1 MAVKHNLHKKQPY
14 YLIAYRIL
22 LALLW
27 TQYTVLSFI
36 RAIISRIPYIGNLS
50 EVFIP
55 FCIILALLVS
65 IPWFVKRVRGIDLLF
80 YVGIVVL
87 YLFTMIAFPDNTEFM
102 AENWWRILGTTT
114 TAYFMGVAYSHKN
127 CSRDIFW
134 CSVAGVFFVFLYQI
148 YKLRNGVALEEENM
162 YVAYNL
168 LPSIM
173 YLLYYAV
180 YKERKYYWIIAG
192 LAVGVVFIFGTRG
205 PVLCIIVFLLA
216 FLLHRTIVYRKKS
229 NYVLLLSLV
238 ILLIIFCVYDDLL
251 VEFVSFLSNIFEKFG
266 FSTRI
271 FDFFISGDATTSL
284 GRKYLQQQVI
294 SAILANPIKG
304 YGFTGDQYL
313 LGVYCHN
320 LFLELWCHFGVIVG
334 TVIILL
340 LAMLTVTALIKCR
353 NNKKVFFFVVMLISM
368 VYVKLMLSNSYTLEP
383 NFFFMLGVFVAIN
396 RKFIKK
402 RIGYMKSEGDIYE
415 DM

>member
-1 MAVKHNLHKKQPY
+1 MAVMHNLYRKQPY

-27 TQYTVLSFI
+27 TQYTVLNFI
-36 RAIISRIPYIGNLS
+36 RVIISRIPYIGPLS
-50 EVFIP
+50 EAFIP
-55 FCIILALLVS
+55 ICIILALLVS
-65 IPWFVKRVRGIDLLF
+65 IPWFVKRIRGVDFLF

-87 YLFTMIAFPDNTEFM
+87 YLFTMIAFPNNIEFL
-102 AENWWRILGTTT
+102 AENWWRILIVATP
-114 TAYFMGVAYSHKN
+114 AYFIGVAYSHKN
-127 CSRDIFW
+127 CSRDLFW
-134 CSVAGVFFVFLYQI
+134 CSVASVFFVFLYQI
-148 YKLRNGVALEEENM
+148 YKLRNGVALEEDNM

-180 YKERKYYWIIAG
+180 YKERKYYWIAAC
-192 LAVGVVFIFGTRG
+192 LSVGVMFIFGTRG
-205 PVLCIIVFLLA
+205 PILCVIVFLVA
-216 FLLHRTIVYRKKS
+216 FLLHRTIAYRKRS
-229 NYVLLLSLV
+229 NYLLLFVLFALLV
-238 ILLIIFCVYDDLL
+238 IFCVYDDLL
-251 VEFVSFLSNIFEKFG
+251 VKIVSLVANIFDKFG

-320 LFLELWCHFGVIVG
+320 LFLELWCHYGVVIG
-334 TVIILL
+334 SLIILVLAL
-340 LAMLTVTALIKCR
+340 LTATALIKCR
-353 NNKKVFFFVVMLISM
+353 NNKKIFFFVVMLISLE
-368 VYVKLMLSNSYTLEP
+368 YVKLMLSSSYTLEP
-383 NFFFMLGVFVAIN
+383 YFYFMIGIFVAIN
-396 RKFIKK
+396 RKFIKTH
-402 RIGYMKSEGDIYE
+402 IG
-415 DM
+415 